1 MKYRRERGRR
11 GGAARRRRDSILP
24 APSLRR
30 RFLGAAA
37 VAGGAAAAIGL
48 LRTGIAGAGSLPETA
63 IPVAV
68 SVLVLGAVV
77 RQALPALPTHA
88 GDGKNASRLGPAVP
102 ITLLRLALVSALGG
116 HALAL
121 ALFPGSAAAASG
133 FFPFALYL
141 PAVLADAL
149 DGAVAR
155 RAGRATEFGA
165 LLDRETDAL
174 GLLAASLAA
183 VLSGALPAWFL
194 AAGAARYL
202 CALGLFVEERLGR
215 RRRGLDPSPFR
226 RRLAGFAMALVA
238 GSLATGLPGGL
249 PAAFAHPAALTLG
262 APFLIGFARD
272 YAVLSGRL
280 DPVGPRWR
288 AAAAFL
294 ARGRRPAFHAGA
306 AVAALFAALTIFV
319 PDAAAL
325 GPRAVAAAAFTALL
339 TPARRPGPAS

>member
-11 GGAARRRRDSILP
+11 GEAASRRGDSNLP

-30 RFLGAAA
+30 RFVGAAA
-37 VAGGAAAAIGL
+37 VAGAAAAAIGL
-48 LRTGIAGAGSLPETA
+48 VRTGIAGAGNCSETA
-63 IPVAV
+63 IAVAV

-77 RQALPALPTHA
+77 RQALPALPTHES
-88 GDGKNASRLGPAVP
+88 DGKNASRLGPAVP

-121 ALFPGSAAAASG
+121 ALFPGSAASG

-202 CALGLFVEERLGR
+202 CALGLFLEERLGR

-262 APFLIGFARD
+262 APFLVGFARD

-280 DPVGPRWR
+280 DPEGPRWR
-288 AAAAFL
+288 AVAAFL
-294 ARGRRPAFHAGA
+294 ARRRRPAFHAGA
-306 AVAALFAALTIFV
+306 AVAALLAALTLVV

-325 GPRAVAAAAFTALL
+325 GPWTVAAAAFTALL
-339 TPARRPGPAS
+339 TPARRPGSAS